1 MYTHSTLKVSV
12 LPEKFFWRHVY
23 VCKIF
28 SEIFGVYHKLIKLFS
43 PENFPLY
50 DIVLFI
56 GGVSD
61 PIQNGM
67 GTGGEEGELYSDP
80 SFIFLQLYGCCV
92 LADPEDRPLLLQ
104 NNDVSW

>member
-1 MYTHSTLKVSV
+1 MYGFV
-12 LPEKFFWRHVY
+12 
-23 VCKIF
+23 
-28 SEIFGVYHKLIKLFS
+28 
-43 PENFPLY
+43 
-50 DIVLFI
+50 

-104 NNDVSW
+104 NNDVSYSKGKLNFKH